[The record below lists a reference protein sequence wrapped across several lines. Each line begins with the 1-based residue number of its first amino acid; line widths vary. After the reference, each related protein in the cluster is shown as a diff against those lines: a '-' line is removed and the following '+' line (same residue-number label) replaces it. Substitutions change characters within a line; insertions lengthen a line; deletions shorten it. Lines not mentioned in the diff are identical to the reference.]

1 MTDRNIRSCEV
12 AGPRTGEVRP
22 QETREDLLRRLLDT
36 VVQAPT
42 KPLAEDVIR
51 GADAIAAEVFGDPKQ
66 RRRIYHL
73 CETSQ
78 FPHFKLGSVLCARRS
93 VILEWIE
100 SQERKNTAG
109 NKE

>member
-1 MTDRNIRSCEV
+1 MTDRILRSSEV
-12 AGPRTGEVRP
+12 AGLRTGEVR
-22 QETREDLLRRLLDT
+22 
-36 VVQAPT
+36 
-42 KPLAEDVIR
+42 PLAEDVIR
-51 GADAIAAEVFGDPKQ
+51 GADAIAAEVFGDRKQ

-93 VILEWIE
+93 VILAWIE

-109 NKE
+109 SKE

>member
-1 MTDRNIRSCEV
+1 MTDRNIRSSEV
-12 AGPRTGEVRP
+12 AGPKTGEVR
-22 QETREDLLRRLLDT
+22 
-36 VVQAPT
+36 
-42 KPLAEDVIR
+42 PLAEDVIR

-93 VILEWIE
+93 VLLAWIAD
-100 SQERKNTAG
+100 QERKNSAG
-109 NKE
+109 KRE